1 MQVAGLQ
8 GEAAVML
15 GGFHMGRDQVPVKNF
30 PRGAPALI
38 NMSDMMERQKRK
50 KKKKKKKERTEEG
63 T

>member
-15 GGFHMGRDQVPVKNF
+15 GGFHMGRDQLPVKNF
-30 PRGAPALI
+30 PRGAPAPI

-50 KKKKKKKERTEEG
+50 KKKKKERTKERT
-63 T
+63 